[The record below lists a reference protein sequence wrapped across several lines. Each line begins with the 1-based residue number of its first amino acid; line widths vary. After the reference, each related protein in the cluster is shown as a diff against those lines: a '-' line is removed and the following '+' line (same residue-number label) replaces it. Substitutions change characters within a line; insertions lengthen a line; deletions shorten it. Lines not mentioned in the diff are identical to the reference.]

1 MRDDAM
7 IYTCPMHPE
16 IEQDRPGEC
25 PKCGMDLE
33 PKDPLKAIKPQKGQ
47 IYTCPMHPEI
57 REDHPGQCPKCG
69 MDLELEGVPEAEDE
83 GSNEAKIMTRRFYL
97 ALSMA
102 LPVLLLDM
110 LPMVGIPLEKVIPEM
125 FNRWAQ
131 FILTSLALFWPGWFL
146 FMRGG
151 KSFLSW
157 NLNMFSLITLGVSAA
172 YIFSVVGLLAPGLF
186 PEQFQHNGMVKV
198 YFESAAVIVALVILG
213 QMLEANARGRTGEAL
228 KLLMQQAPD
237 EAWKISD
244 NGEETKVAVEDLHE
258 GDLLRVKPGEKV
270 PVDGAITEGRS
281 TIDESMITGEPIPV
295 EKTSGD
301 EVTGGTLNATGS
313 FLMRAS
319 KVGDDTMLSQ
329 IVTMVANAQR
339 SRAPI
344 QKVADRVAGIFVP
357 LVMLAA
363 IISFVCWMIWGGD
376 QRLSYAILNAVSV
389 LIIACPCALGLA
401 TPISIMVGVGRGA
414 GEGVLVKNAESLE
427 RLQKVDV
434 LCVDKTGTLTEGKPS
449 LVDVTVR
456 NEMPEEDFLT
466 LAASLEQ
473 SSEHPLAAAIVRSAK
488 ERGLS
493 LKKVDDFQSITGGGV
508 EGEIDGKKIVVG
520 KRSLLE
526 NAQIEI
532 ASNVLQQAEVQQN
545 AGQTVM
551 WMAIDGRLAGTLAVA
566 DPIKETSQAAVDE
579 LHALGLKII
588 MLTGD
593 NAGTAKHV
601 AQALGIDD
609 FMAEVKPEEKIGKVK
624 SLKEEGKHVAMA
636 GDGIN
641 DAPALAEADV
651 GIAMGTGTDVA
662 MESAGIT
669 LVKGDLRGIAK
680 AVRLSRGIM
689 GNIRQNLFF
698 AFIYNGIGVP
708 IAAGILYPFFHVLLH
723 PMFAALAMSLSSVS
737 VIINALRLKR
747 LKL

>member
-1 MRDDAM
+1 
-7 IYTCPMHPE
+7 MHPE
-16 IEQDRPGEC
+16 VEQDHPGEC

-33 PKDPLKAIKPQKGQ
+33 PKGPPKATKQKKSL
-47 IYTCPMHPEI
+47 IYTCPMHPEV
-57 REDHPGQCPKCG
+57 RQDHPGQCPKCG
-69 MDLELEGVPEAEDE
+69 MDLEPEGVVEEEDDENKEAQV
-83 GSNEAKIMTRRFYL
+83 MTRRFYL
-97 ALSMA
+97 SLAMA

-110 LPMVGIPLEKVIPEM
+110 LPMLGVPLEKVIPESA
-125 FNRWAQ
+125 NRWAQ
-131 FILTSLALFWPGWFL
+131 SILTSVALFWPGWFL
-146 FMRGG
+146 FSRGI

-172 YIFSVVGLLAPGLF
+172 YIFSVVGLLVPGLF

-237 EAWKISD
+237 EAWRVSD
-244 NGEETKVAVEDLHE
+244 NGEEEKVAVDALHE
-258 GDLLRVKPGEKV
+258 GDILRVKPGEKV
-270 PVDGAITEGRS
+270 PVDGEMTEGRS
-281 TIDESMITGEPIPV
+281 TIDESMITGEPVPV

-301 EVTGGTLNATGS
+301 EVTGGTLNSTGS

-329 IVTMVANAQR
+329 IVNMVANAQR

-344 QKVADRVAGIFVP
+344 QKVADKVAGIFVP
-357 LVMLAA
+357 LVMIAA

-427 RLQKVDV
+427 RLEKVDV

-449 LVDVTVR
+449 LTDVTIS
-456 NEMPEEDFLT
+456 NGMSEDEFLS

-473 SSEHPLAAAIVRSAK
+473 SSEHPLATAIVNAAK
-488 ERGLS
+488 DRGLS
-493 LKKVDDFQSITGGGV
+493 LKKVDDFESVTGGGV
-508 EGEIDGKKIVVG
+508 RGKIDGKSILVG
-520 KRSLLE
+520 KRALLE
-526 NAQIEI
+526 DAQIEV
-532 ASNVLQQAEVQQN
+532 ASNVIEQVEAKQEK
-545 AGQTVM
+545 GQTVM
-551 WMAIDGRLAGTLAVA
+551 WVSIDGKMAGTLSVS
-566 DPIKETSQAAVDE
+566 DPIKETSQAAVRE

-601 AQALGIDD
+601 ANELGIDD
-609 FMAEVKPEEKIGKVK
+609 FKAEVKPEEKIEKVK
-624 SLKEEGKHVAMA
+624 SLKAEGKRVAMA

-651 GIAMGTGTDVA
+651 GVAMGTGTDVA

-698 AFIYNGIGVP
+698 AFIYNGVGVP
-708 IAAGILYPFFHVLLH
+708 IAAGILYPFFHMLLH

-737 VIINALRLKR
+737 VILNALRLKR
-747 LKL
+747 FKME